1 MAAEDV
7 EAQATGVDHEVVKS
21 VAGTNFK
28 VLGDLPAMLVGQMVQ
43 NALMSAKRTDVL
55 AENALASSI
64 KMLQEV
70 DPQEAKALKELF
82 TGNALAEQIN
92 SLGAAISALRE
103 MVAASQK

>member
-21 VAGTNFK
+21 VAGVNFK

-43 NALMSAKRTDVL
+43 NALMSSKRTDVL

-70 DPQEAKALKELF
+70 DPQEAKSLKELF

-92 SLGAAISALRE
+92 ALGGAIAALRE
-103 MVAASQK
+103 MVAAQVK